1 MKRFLEHRQRFVFD
15 AVVNNLAI
23 IEFGIDRRVSYV
35 NDIFAKQ
42 MGFFH
47 KEELIGVHHK
57 TLCFDSFVNSP
68 DYERFWKGL
77 LNGRSHQDK
86 ICRKDANGHAVWLE
100 ATYMPV
106 FDQGE
111 IIGILKIATDITNRQ
126 QNISEVVENLQEMAA
141 QFYEKA
147 EQGIQNHRVLTSNV
161 KQIAQDSQDNTQ
173 ILLRVKNQAGDI
185 ENVVKTIRDIAA
197 KTNILSLNAA
207 IEAARAGEHGR
218 GFDIVAQEVR
228 KLSQQVDQ
236 SIHEVKDNIEKMMLE
251 ITNITEGIMESKK
264 SVEFGVEQIQVAASG
279 YEDILKSG
287 ETLKQEADRLR
298 TII

>member
-1 MKRFLEHRQRFVFD
+1 
-15 AVVNNLAI
+15 
-23 IEFGIDRRVSYV
+23 
-35 NDIFAKQ
+35 
-42 MGFFH
+42 
-47 KEELIGVHHK
+47 
-57 TLCFDSFVNSP
+57 
-68 DYERFWKGL
+68 
-77 LNGRSHQDK
+77 
-86 ICRKDANGHAVWLE
+86 
-100 ATYMPV
+100 MPV